1 MATVDQVL
9 GAYLALRKQRD
20 ELKAQQALDMAPLNE
35 KLRACQVWVQKQLQS
50 QGLTNFKGES
60 GIAYL
65 QTDTTVSVKD
75 WDAHFRWIQ
84 ENNLWQ
90 FLEHRVSKSVVT
102 DYIEATKEVP
112 PGLGISS
119 EVTAHIRKS

>member
-9 GAYLALRKQRD
+9 AAYLELRKQRD
-20 ELKAQQALDMAPLNE
+20 ELKKSQAEEMAPIQE
-35 KLRACQVWVQKQLQS
+35 KMRSCQVWVQKQLQT

-60 GIAYL
+60 GIAFL

-75 WDAHFRWIQ
+75 WDAMFAWIQ
-84 ENNLWQ
+84 AQNLWQ

>member
-9 GAYLALRKQRD
+9 AAYLELRNQRD
-20 ELKAQQALDMAPLNE
+20 DLKKVQAEDMAPINE
-35 KLRACQVWVQKQLQS
+35 KMRACQVWVQKQLQS
-50 QGLTNFKGES
+50 QGLTNFRGSS
-60 GIAYL
+60 GIAFL

-75 WDAHFRWIQ
+75 WDAMFAWIQ
-84 ENNLWQ
+84 AQNLWQ

>member
-9 GAYLALRKQRD
+9 AAYLELRNQRD
-20 ELKAQQALDMAPLNE
+20 DLKKVQAEDMAPINE
-35 KLRACQVWVQKQLQS
+35 KMRACQVWVQKQLQS
-50 QGLTNFKGES
+50 QGLTNFKGSS
-60 GIAYL
+60 GIAFL

-75 WDAHFRWIQ
+75 WDAMFAWIQ
-84 ENNLWQ
+84 AQNLWQ